1 MQSQTEVQFQQCDN
15 RDTDRHSAVFSH
27 RRLCVS
33 VLQFQE
39 FQWGR
44 RLMIETI
51 APNDIVRRGNETI
64 LVVDDEDMVRD
75 AMRLL
80 LECHGYTVLDANGG
94 NEALR
99 LCRNHQGQIALT
111 IIDRRMQ
118 PMSGE
123 ETLSRLRAIAP
134 ELKVILSSG
143 DDQTVQ
149 LHDIESAGVA
159 AVLPKPFL
167 LEEFWNV
174 MRHTLEPPAFAA
186 ADQSI

>member
-1 MQSQTEVQFQQCDN
+1 
-15 RDTDRHSAVFSH
+15 
-27 RRLCVS
+27 
-33 VLQFQE
+33 
-39 FQWGR
+39 
-44 RLMIETI
+44 MIETT

-64 LVVDDEDMVRD
+64 LVVDDEDMIRD

-99 LCRNHQGQIALT
+99 LFRHHQDQIALT

-118 PMSGE
+118 PMSGK
-123 ETLSRLRAIAP
+123 ETLSRLRTIAP

-143 DDQTVQ
+143 DDQMVQ
-149 LHDIESAGVA
+149 LLDGESEGVA

-167 LEEFWNV
+167 LDEFWHV
-174 MRHTLEPPAFAA
+174 MRHTLENSAFAA